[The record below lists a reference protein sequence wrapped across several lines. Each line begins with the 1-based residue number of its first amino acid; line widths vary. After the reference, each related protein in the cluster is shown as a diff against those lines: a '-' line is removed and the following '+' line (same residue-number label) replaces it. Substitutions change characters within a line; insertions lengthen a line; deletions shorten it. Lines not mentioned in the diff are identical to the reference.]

1 MESRYKRTNLNQKTA
16 FAHIR
21 GYFQTLR
28 SFVAEGTLRI
38 GAERQGRWETRC
50 HCEDVG
56 ERAITFKKSPLEAI
70 FMGICYCKI
79 DTITSG
85 VILKGVKQEHL

>member
-1 MESRYKRTNLNQKTA
+1 MESKCEQTNLNQKTA

-28 SFVAEGTLRI
+28 TFVAEGTFRI

-56 ERAITFKKSPLEAI
+56 ERATTFQKSPLEGI
-70 FMGICYCKI
+70 YMGICHCKI
-79 DTITSG
+79 DTPTSR
-85 VILKGVKQEHL
+85 